1 MYLMFFDSETSGL
14 DVNEDEILELGY
26 AIYHID
32 NPAPVVMKNKFITN
46 HKKEITAEIAEIT
59 GITQAI
65 IDKHGEPG
73 EEVYAD
79 LISDLKKFDIKYMIG
94 HNAYRFDKNIL
105 KNNMARHGLTLPEV
119 IVADTQTDIKYKTKS
134 KSMRLSYLLADH
146 GYINPFPHR
155 ALTDA
160 LSCAILVYQYDI
172 QKFLEVAATP
182 MIEIRADVGYNNK
195 DLAKALGYG
204 WDGERKIW
212 IKTIRKYHQK
222 EEVEKASFPVLELQR
237 VG

>member
-1 MYLMFFDSETSGL
+1 MYLMFFDCETSGL

-26 AIYHID
+26 AVYHID
-32 NPAPVVMKNKFITN
+32 NPAPLVMKSKFITN
-46 HKKEITAEIAEIT
+46 HKKEITSEITDIT
-59 GITQAI
+59 GITQPI
-65 IDKHGEPG
+65 IDLLGEPG
-73 EEVYAD
+73 EEVYSE
-79 LISDLKKFDIKYMIG
+79 LIEDISRFGIKHMVG
-94 HNAYRFDKNIL
+94 HNAFRFDKNIL
-105 KNNMARHGLTLPEV
+105 KNNMARHGLSLPEV
-119 IVADTQTDIKYKTKS
+119 VIVDTQTDIKYKTKS

-160 LSCAILVYQYDI
+160 MSCAMLLYMYDI
-172 QKFLEVAATP
+172 HKTLEIAATP

-212 IKTIRKYHQK
+212 IKTIRKYYQK
-222 EEVEKASFPVLELQR
+222 EELEKASFPVLELQR

>member
-1 MYLMFFDSETSGL
+1 MFFDSETSGL

-32 NPAPVVMKNKFITN
+32 NPTPLVMKSKFITN
-46 HKKEITAEIAEIT
+46 HKKEITSEITEIT
-59 GITQAI
+59 GITQAT
-65 IDKHGEPG
+65 IDLLGEPG
-73 EEVYAD
+73 EVVYQE
-79 LISDLKKFDIKYMIG
+79 LINDIKRFDIKYMIG
-94 HNAYRFDKNIL
+94 HNAYKFDKHIL

-119 IVADTQTDIKYKTKS
+119 IVADTQTDIKYRTKS

-146 GYINPFPHR
+146 GFINPFPHR

-160 LSCAILVYQYDI
+160 MCCAILLYMYDI
-172 QKFLEVAATP
+172 HKMLEVASTP

>member
-1 MYLMFFDSETSGL
+1 MYLLFFDTETTGL

-32 NPAPVVMKNKFITN
+32 NPAPIVMKSKFITN
-46 HKKEITAEIAEIT
+46 QKKQITLEVTECH
-59 GITQAI
+59 GITQAM
-65 IDKHGEPG
+65 IDLLGEPG
-73 EEVYAD
+73 HAVYEE
-79 LISDLKKFDIKYMIG
+79 LIFDIKRFGIKYMIG
-94 HNAYRFDKNIL
+94 HNAFRYDRAIL
-105 KNNMARHGLTLPEV
+105 KNNMAMYGLTLPEV

-160 LSCAILVYQYDI
+160 MCCAILVYMYDI